1 MTNLVVPDWLQQQP
15 AGSSTRP
22 PLSDAEKPIGR
33 IGRNRIAS
41 PLRSPYS
48 TASCR
53 KGFSCVQSVQHPF
66 LPRRLR
72 PCRETPYSISLPK
85 LLPSAAGP
93 PSRIRFAA
101 AEAGEAGGARR
112 GPPRPRAG
120 SVVPGPGAVRAPCPG
135 PPLRTAGG
143 CPSQPSRLRSCLDPE
158 RGVGGGKDCQAWD
171 PERRRGVGQR
181 QGRAAAWAAACGNQS
196 ARSRAQEVRVHA
208 AAGSRARSP
217 GGCFRQTVM
226 LLWALHDGSPNGRR

>member
-1 MTNLVVPDWLQQQP
+1 MTNLIVPDWLWQQP

-112 GPPRPRAG
+112 GPPSTPCRVRRARAGRGPCSLPRTPAADRGRVPKSAQSPAELFRPGAGGGRGEGLSGMGPRA
-120 SVVPGPGAVRAPCPG
+120 A
-135 PPLRTAGG
+135 AGG
-143 CPSQPSRLRSCLDPE
+143 GATPGTCG
-158 RGVGGGKDCQAWD
+158 GVGGGLWQPVGPVACARGSSA
-171 PERRRGVGQR
+171 RRRRQPCTEPWGLLPTNGHAPVGP
-181 QGRAAAWAAACGNQS
+181 A
-196 ARSRAQEVRVHA
+196 
-208 AAGSRARSP
+208 
-217 GGCFRQTVM
+217 
-226 LLWALHDGSPNGRR
+226 